1 MKKLKLT
8 PLALLLVFSCLGL
21 SSGIAQDAEGS
32 EEADRIKYHLILPD
46 EKNPENV
53 KPIEPN
59 PFNKQSS
66 ADEDDS
72 SSEENAVR
80 EALASLPVSGLSN
93 DPRGGKRIMLGPF
106 RLERG
111 MIVPPLLPQQ
121 AVALRVNSISDTV
134 IEFVWIEKKNT
145 SLTPRTL
152 TLPFTTRPTVRQL
165 RVMPTVAAPSNGMS
179 DRYIL
184 HAPSPGAQSSMAV
197 RSSTPPSAAEA
208 PSANLVT
215 PAGTPAPSAPESASA
230 AKPQDPADPTHPA
243 NMLMQLFMNK
253 AQRTGQT
260 TPKE

>member
-8 PLALLLVFSCLGL
+8 PLALLLAFSCLGL

-93 DPRGGKRIMLGPF
+93 DPRGGKRIMMGPF

-165 RVMPTVAAPSNGMS
+165 RVLPTMAAPSNGTS

-184 HAPSPGAQSSMAV
+184 HAPPPSSMAAPAA
-197 RSSTPPSAAEA
+197 SSAPPQPMPEA
-208 PSANLVT
+208 TSANIVT
-215 PAGTPAPSAPESASA
+215 PAGTPAVSSAEAPPA

-253 AQRTGQT
+253 AQPTGQT